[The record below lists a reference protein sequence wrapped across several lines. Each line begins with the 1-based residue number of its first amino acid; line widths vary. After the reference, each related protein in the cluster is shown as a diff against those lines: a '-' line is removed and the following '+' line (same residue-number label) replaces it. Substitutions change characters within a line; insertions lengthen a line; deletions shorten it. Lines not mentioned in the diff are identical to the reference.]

1 MSNLE
6 GLRSWLGLLAVLP
19 PCAVVL
25 VIALSEYLL
34 RAEGSWSGMRV
45 LVWCAAGVACTGV
58 TVGAWRMSRTTAD
71 AVHGQREA
79 GTEAAQQQ
87 RQAEVAAVKQQQ
99 ATERRAVSQWIT
111 HLQSSLADGLKEVQS
126 TLDQLHRGE
135 QPQVRELPPEPAD
148 PHPFAMLE
156 RDVLKLVH
164 GVQLALTDSS
174 ARQERAAVLSTARR
188 LLTSINNTLKAF
200 DDFERQIDDPVVLKP
215 VFALDHAVTRLRR
228 LAESLALAGGAA
240 PRAFPRP
247 MPLSDVIGHAI
258 SEIEQYPRVKMASPA
273 NGLVDG
279 RVAPGLVHAVSE
291 LLDNAAT
298 FSNPS
303 TPVAVLVEEVGSG
316 VLIQIEDRGIS
327 MPQEDLKRVNNLLSE
342 PSRHRAGDYLR
353 DGRMGLW
360 VVAEYARRLG
370 FSVRIQS
377 NFYGGIQAEVRIPFD
392 LFTET
397 PRQQKQ
403 AARRDGPS
411 AAPVHAPGSD
421 TPTTDTR
428 ATGPTRTAPGLRPVA
443 STSAGPRTGAS
454 TTAGG
459 GRPALPTRRP
469 NSEAHQP
476 PEQVPSETPGGSAS
490 SDDAPLPRRD
500 KTRSYLAPQLQNAA
514 PGAQP
519 RAEPTAPPNAGLMS
533 TLAAGRLRAEQDSQP
548 DSPQSL
554 DPTDPPQTLEAPR
567 GEHEIG

>member
-1 MSNLE
+1 MSTLE

-19 PCAVVL
+19 PCAVVI
-25 VIALSEYLL
+25 VAALSEYLL
-34 RAEGSWSGMRV
+34 QAEGSWSGLRV
-45 LVWCAAGVACTGV
+45 LVWSGAAVACTGV
-58 TVGAWRMSRTTAD
+58 AISAWRMSRTTAD

-79 GTEAAQQQ
+79 GTEALQHQ
-87 RQAEVAAVKQQQ
+87 REAGVAAVKQQQ

-111 HLQSSLADGLKEVQS
+111 HLQSALADGLKQVQS

-135 QPQVRELPPEPAD
+135 QPQVRELPPEPTD
-148 PHPFAMLE
+148 PHPFAVLE
-156 RDVLKLVH
+156 RDVLKFVH

-240 PRAFPRP
+240 PRHFPRP
-247 MPLSDVIGHAI
+247 MPLSDTIGHAI

-273 NGLVDG
+273 DGLIDG

-303 TPVAVLVEEVGSG
+303 TPVAVTVEEVGSG
-316 VLIQIEDRGIS
+316 VLIQIEDRGIA
-327 MPQEDLKRVNNLLSE
+327 MPQEDLNRLNNLLSE

-360 VVAEYARRLG
+360 VVAEHARRLG

-377 NFYGGIQAEVRIPFD
+377 NFYGGIQAEVRIPFE

-397 PRQQKQ
+397 PHQQKQ
-403 AARRDGPS
+403 AARRDRLSP
-411 AAPVHAPGSD
+411 APVRAPDSD
-421 TPTTDTR
+421 TPTAATR
-428 ATGPTRTAPGLRPVA
+428 ATGPTRTAPGLRPVD
-443 STSAGPRTGAS
+443 SPSAGPSNGAS
-454 TTAGG
+454 ITAVG

-469 NSEAHQP
+469 SSEARQAS
-476 PEQVPSETPGGSAS
+476 EQVPSATQDGSAS
-490 SDDAPLPRRD
+490 SDGSPLPRRD
-500 KTRSYLAPQLQNAA
+500 RTRSYLAPQLQNAA
-514 PGAQP
+514 PGSQTQ
-519 RAEPTAPPNAGLMS
+519 AEPTAPPNAGLMS

-548 DSPQSL
+548 DSSQSL
-554 DPTDPPQTLEAPR
+554 EPTNPP
-567 GEHEIG
+567 